1 MSIYSDNIMDHY
13 RNPRNRDCSKC
24 KSNRFSHMHNPSCGD
39 KVLMKIQ
46 IDDGSITEI
55 CFDGYGCALSTAS
68 ASILTETLKGK
79 NKDEVLNF
87 TIQELIEILGIP
99 VSPVR
104 MKCASLPL
112 EALKMAVISEVM

>member
-1 MSIYSDNIMDHY
+1 MDHY

-24 KSNRFSHMHNPSCGD
+24 KTNKSSHMHNPSCGD

-46 IDDGSITEI
+46 IDGENITEI
-55 CFDGYGCALSTAS
+55 CFDGHGCALSTAS

-79 NKDEVLNF
+79 NKD
-87 TIQELIEILGIP
+87 TILKFSVEELIEILGIP
-99 VSPVR
+99 VSPIR

-112 EALKMAVISEVM
+112 EALKMAVISETV